1 MPWRLRSCS
10 QCTTSFKKKPKWLQG
25 DTMIPQAKLRHDPL
39 ATDPWWYVPWL
50 AGAIIILLVAFL
62 LAFLLLI

>member
-1 MPWRLRSCS
+1 M
-10 QCTTSFKKKPKWLQG
+10 
-25 DTMIPQAKLRHDPL
+25 MIPQAKLRHDPL

-50 AGAIIILLVAFL
+50 AGAIMILLIAFL